1 MDFAEKIKKLRKE
14 RKLSQEE
21 LGKILNIPYRVI
33 GFYETNKRFPQ
44 EKETLIKFAD
54 FFNVSVDWLLGRT
67 EVRSFSKDGSNI
79 ICIDSEGLSQEDIN
93 KIREYALMLRNK
105 NK

>member
-14 RKLSQEE
+14 KNLSQEE
-21 LGKILNIPYRVI
+21 LGKAIDIPYRVI

-54 FFNVSVDWLLGRT
+54 FFNVSIDWLLGRT
-67 EVRSFSKDGSNI
+67 EIRSFSKDGSNI
-79 ICIDSEGLSQEDIN
+79 IYIDSEGLSQEDMD
-93 KIREYALMLRNK
+93 KIKEYASMLK
-105 NK
+105 NKGR